1 MSCAWRMREKS
12 ARSRVE
18 WPMVKTVAM
27 VYVRCEAS
35 VQRLQRFHHVGLFAF
50 KDGAQIEQYAAF
62 FHSGDNRRTMQTQ
75 TRGQL
80 VSSEMTGGNRQQK
93 CRQCGS
99 WRRAAADQRVSGN
112 HFHLQFISRP
122 ELRAQPLRTS
132 ANLFGGHPHHPHEW
146 NRIRVLPD
154 MFKQR
159 CFERDV

>member
-50 KDGAQIEQYAAF
+50 KDCAQIEQYAAF

-93 CRQCGS
+93 CRQCGR
-99 WRRAAADQRVSGN
+99 WGRAAAHQRDSGN
-112 HFHLQFISRP
+112 YFTMHCIRRTRFG
-122 ELRAQPLRTS
+122 RARFGTS
-132 ANLFGGHPHHPHEW
+132 SS
-146 NRIRVLPD
+146 LPA
-154 MFKQR
+154 
-159 CFERDV
+159 VH